1 MQEAE
6 HDIPVV
12 AYSFVTRYSYLL
24 DLSPCFEHQVSIH
37 LSQSAPLDP
46 PPPNAPSD
54 FTTLRIAG
62 TSISPW
68 AQTMCR
74 KKLFVQVY
82 IFWVPTLLLL
92 SPLCTLLQLSAGPP
106 SSPFLPLFS
115 LSFPVAF
122 ILARTGS
129 QAEPFL
135 DHIRSFRDCL
145 IATSTL
151 RILL

>member
-1 MQEAE
+1 MTFLLLL
-6 HDIPVV
+6 IPSLP
-12 AYSFVTRYSYLL
+12 ATPTFWTFRR
-24 DLSPCFEHQVSIH
+24 VSSIKYPSIYH
-37 LSQSAPLDP
+37 NPPPSTP

-54 FTTLRIAG
+54 FTTLRITG
-62 TSISPW
+62 TSIPPW

-74 KKLFVQVY
+74 KKVFVQVY

-106 SSPFLPLFS
+106 SSPFLPLFY

-135 DHIRSFRDCL
+135 DHIWSFRDCL